1 MADQNVQLDAAW
13 EAMTQHLLAAAD
25 VIRADPR
32 AEDPAIR
39 AAGYRYLLNLTNAAL
54 EQKVFSADR
63 DYPEHGRLQ
72 DSTKRYATESPDCL
86 FGVTSLDPAGTYR
99 VRVTGGSPHYL
110 GFTVYR
116 DMDHYGNS
124 RGAASGDFAALFT
137 AATGATLASTSSPG
151 SLKLDDNG
159 DCELILSAEPH
170 EGNWLP
176 LTPGAD
182 HVVSRQY
189 FYDWDTEE
197 PAHVSIER
205 LDAAGPGPVA
215 EVAAVLDEV
224 VGFGQLVEGFART
237 WARFYNLKA
246 ERKLNILVTEP
257 PLDASYAGDGGYI
270 SYGGGFFDL
279 AENEAV
285 IVEFTPPE
293 CHFWNLALGDVW
305 SQSLDY
311 TFRQTHLNGFQS
323 RLDDSGVFRGVIA
336 HRDPGVANW
345 FDTAGNRFVH
355 VTYRWWLAA
364 QPDVVTPASR
374 IVKFD
379 DLARELDPATPLI
392 TPEERRDSLDRRRR
406 AVLKRYRR

>member
-1 MADQNVQLDAAW
+1 MTVNAELDAAW
-13 EAMTQHLLAAAD
+13 EAMTRHLLAAAE

-63 DYPEHGRLQ
+63 EFPEHGRLQ

-86 FGVTSLDPAGTYR
+86 FGVSSVDPAGTYR
-99 VRVTGGSPHYL
+99 ITVTGGNPHYL

-124 RGAASGDFAALFT
+124 RGAATGDFQALFA
-137 AATGATLASTSSPG
+137 AATGATLASISKPG
-151 SLKLDDNG
+151 SLQVDENG
-159 DCELILSAEPH
+159 DCVLILSAEPH

-176 LTPGAD
+176 LAPDAD
-182 HVVSRQY
+182 HVMSRQY

-197 PAHVSIER
+197 AAHICVER
-205 LDAAGPGPVA
+205 LDASGPGPVA
-215 EVAAVLDEV
+215 GVDAVLDEV
-224 VGFGQLVEGFART
+224 LGFGQLVEGYART
-237 WARFYNLKA
+237 WATFYNLKA
-246 ERKLNILVTEP
+246 QRKFNALVTERP
-257 PLDASYAGDGGYI
+257 VAGSFAGDGGYI

-279 AENEAV
+279 ADDEAV
-285 IVEFTPPE
+285 IVEFTPPD
-293 CHFWNLALGDVW
+293 CHFWNFSLGDVW
-305 SQSLDY
+305 AQSLDY
-311 TFRQTHLNGFQS
+311 TFRQSHLNGFQA
-323 RLDDSGVFRGVIA
+323 RLDEEGVFRGVIA

-364 QPDVVTPASR
+364 EPSVVTPTTR

-379 DLARELDPATPLI
+379 DLADELHPSTPTI
-392 TPEERRDSLDRRRR
+392 GVQERQDTLARRRR

>member
-1 MADQNVQLDAAW
+1 
-13 EAMTQHLLAAAD
+13 MTRHLLAAAE
-25 VIRADPR
+25 VIRSDPR
-32 AEDPAIR
+32 ADDPVIR
-39 AAGYRYLLNLTNAAL
+39 AAGYHYLLNLTNAAL
-54 EQKVFSADR
+54 EHKVFSADR
-63 DYPEHGRLQ
+63 EFPEHGRLQ

-99 VRVTGGSPHYL
+99 VTVTGGNPHYL
-110 GFTVYR
+110 GFTIYR

-124 RGAASGDFAALFT
+124 RGVATDDFAALFA
-137 AATGATLASTSSPG
+137 AATGATLASISRPG
-151 SLKLDDNG
+151 GLRVDENG

-176 LTPGAD
+176 LTPDAD
-182 HVVSRQY
+182 HLMSRQY

-197 PAHVSIER
+197 AAHISVER
-205 LDAAGPGPVA
+205 LDDTGDGPVA
-215 EVAAVLDEV
+215 EPEKVIDEV

-237 WARFYNLKA
+237 WSTFYNLKA
-246 ERKLNILVTEP
+246 EKKFNTLVTEP
-257 PLDASYAGDGGYI
+257 PVADNFAGDGGYI

-279 AENEAV
+279 AEDECV
-285 IVEFTPPE
+285 VVEFTPPE
-293 CHFWNLALGDVW
+293 CHFWNFALGDVW

-311 TFRQTHLNGFQS
+311 TFRQSHLNGFQA
-323 RLDDSGVFRGVIA
+323 RLDENGVFRGVIG

-364 QPDVVTPASR
+364 RPDLVTPTVR

-379 DLARELDPATPLI
+379 DLAEELDPATPRI
-392 TPEERRDSLDRRRR
+392 TSEERLDSLDRRRR
-406 AVLKRYRR
+406 AVLRRYRR